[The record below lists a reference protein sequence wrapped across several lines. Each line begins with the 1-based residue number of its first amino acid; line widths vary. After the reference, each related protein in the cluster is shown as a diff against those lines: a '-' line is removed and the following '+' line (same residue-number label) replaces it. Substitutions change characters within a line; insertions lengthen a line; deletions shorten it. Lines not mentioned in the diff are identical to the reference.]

1 MSKKNKATVTP
12 STQEDVNL
20 VLSGDLTVDAATGRI
35 VNPYTKEIIVQISG
49 GLLDV
54 RRPSGSQYPR
64 PTGVKVTPANVGAAF
79 GKWYYESAYCGAE
92 VTDAEVEARTGIK
105 GFVIPKADIDSPFAM
120 VEADIAGSKWCFL
133 YVGGKVCRVG
143 QIGPKSIRW
152 TFPTKML
159 EQRGKAMCPRAI
171 TVTSSEEAFRA
182 HLSSFSG
189 KFVGDHSAEKTSK
202 ATPTKGE
209 KTSADPKS
217 RKSAAQP
224 STGAKVPPAR
234 KSR

>member
-1 MSKKNKATVTP
+1 MSKKTKAAP
-12 STQEDVNL
+12 STPDATTDEVTL
-20 VLSGDLTVDAATGRI
+20 VLSGELSVDTSTGRI
-35 VNPYTKEIIVQISG
+35 INPYTKEIIVQISG

-64 PTGVKVTPANVGAAF
+64 PNGIKVTPANVGAAF
-79 GKWYYESAYCGAE
+79 GKWYYESAYCGSE
-92 VTDAEVEARTGIK
+92 VTDAEVQERTGIK
-105 GFVIPKADIDSPFAM
+105 GFTIPKADIDQPFAM

-143 QIGPKSIRW
+143 QVGPKSIRW

-171 TVTSSEEAFRA
+171 TVTSPEEAFRA

-189 KFVGDHSAEKTSK
+189 KFVGDASEKAPKTPKAEKTKS
-202 ATPTKGE
+202 E
-209 KTSADPKS
+209 PKS